1 MTTSHS
7 FKSLRGYIDA
17 SIYIYT
23 YSIEKMV
30 NSRKNGPRNINILF
44 VDYVM
49 RSISDINHKIP
60 ETYRVYIDSHL
71 DSSVVR
77 KLHLL
82 YIIHVK
88 YSTNKMVNVIPFID
102 VY

>member
-1 MTTSHS
+1 M
-7 FKSLRGYIDA
+7 A
-17 SIYIYT
+17 
-23 YSIEKMV
+23 
-30 NSRKNGPRNINILF
+30 NSRKNGPRNVNRLF
-44 VDYVM
+44 VYHVM
-49 RSISDINHKIP
+49 RSISDVDHKMP

-71 DSSVVR
+71 HSSVVR

-88 YSTNKMVNVIPFID
+88 YSTNKMVNIIPFID